1 MIGLHVHL
9 SCAKNTGPLNSSM
22 TVSETLGETKTM
34 EKRVQELEER
44 HVKVHKELLE
54 VLDELYLVQHGN
66 TSLDKEKRR
75 ATEVRRQIQMSLE
88 KSAVILRAL
97 ERLGQQDFVTNSG
110 DSTTEG
116 LLAQRLGRLMDANYK
131 LDHTVSQILSRQ
143 LELSAQLR
151 DERKIYETL
160 SDRLKQV
167 SLQLQASK
175 PVIELH
181 QEPKIESQL
190 QEDSSL
196 ERENETIEQVLIALK
211 VFGGYDLTT

>member
-1 MIGLHVHL
+1 
-9 SCAKNTGPLNSSM
+9 
-22 TVSETLGETKTM
+22 M
-34 EKRVQELEER
+34 EKRIQELEER

-54 VLDELYLVQHGN
+54 VLDDLYLAQHGII
-66 TSLDKEKRR
+66 SLDKEKRR

-97 ERLGQQDFVTNSG
+97 ERLGQQNSVTNSG

-131 LDHTVSQILSRQ
+131 LDHTVSQVLSRQ

-167 SLQLQASK
+167 SLQLQTSK
-175 PVIELH
+175 PESEIH
-181 QEPKIESQL
+181 QEPEKEFQL

-196 ERENETIEQVLIALK
+196 ERENETIEQLLIALK